1 MTATRPFHAHR
12 LFALVFACGFL
23 IGGANHARDIVQG
36 GMLPYHSVPMSVN
49 VFWTAL
55 CPLDFAAGALVW
67 RWSAPAVRLGLL
79 ILLADVAVNSWLAYL
94 SGLHVASFEPLQVQ
108 TLFLGFVLGGGMFV
122 RDRGGVAPG

>member
-12 LFALVFACGFL
+12 LFALIFAGGFL

-36 GMLPYHSVPMSVN
+36 GLLPYHSVPMSIN

-55 CPLDFAAGALVW
+55 CPLDFAAAALVRRW
-67 RWSAPAVRLGLL
+67 RALAVLLGLL
-79 ILLADVAVNSWLAYL
+79 ILLADVAANSWLAYF

-122 RDRGGVAPG
+122 RGRGNVASG